1 MAGLVGYDSS
11 DEDEEVQQP
20 AQTKATTQS
29 PKPGTENGTSEPA
42 QPPPPAPHQPHQ
54 PQPQA
59 QPPSSSS
66 STAQQGPVQGP
77 TLGPALGPSLPPS
90 KGTPE
95 PSASASSTTLSL
107 LQDLTFPPV
116 PNTAI
121 PPSPPGSPTPA
132 SRALTAK
139 FDNFLTLKR
148 TKGIHFNDR
157 LASSE
162 AFRNPGAMDKLLGFV
177 GVGTDFDGGE
187 GKSED
192 GGKRKPGTGQYESTL
207 PEGVWDP
214 NALPGWAYKTPLRRA
229 QERGQKERERKVGEG
244 VEFVS
249 AGAMESSGLVGSVT
263 PGVGAVP
270 SVTGKRKT
278 RFDS

>member
-1 MAGLVGYDSS
+1 MAVLVGYDSS

-20 AQTKATTQS
+20 AQTKATSQP
-29 PKPGTENGTSEPA
+29 PKPTTENGINNPA
-42 QPPPPAPHQPHQ
+42 QPPPQAPQ

-77 TLGPALGPSLPPS
+77 ALGPALGPSLPAS
-90 KGTPE
+90 TSTPE
-95 PSASASSTTLSL
+95 PSASAPTTLSL
-107 LQDLTFPPV
+107 LQDLTLPPV

-139 FDNFLTLKR
+139 FDNFLALKR

-177 GVGTDFDGGE
+177 GVGTEFDGE
-187 GKSED
+187 GKGED
-192 GGKRKPGTGQYESTL
+192 GGKKRPGTGQYETTL
-207 PEGVWDP
+207 PEGVWGP
-214 NALPGWAYKTPLRRA
+214 NALPAWAYKTPLRRA
-229 QERGQKERERKVGEG
+229 QERTQKERERKVGEG

-249 AGAMESSGLVGSVT
+249 AGAMEGSGLVGGGT
-263 PGVGAVP
+263 PGAGAVP